1 LSPIVKCK
9 TVDDNG
15 NDLAPGETG
24 ELYVKSPANAQQ
36 YWNLPEASAETFIDG
51 WVATG
56 DVGYVDADGFLYIVD
71 RLKDLVIRAGENI
84 YPIEVEGLLLTHPQV
99 QEAAVYG
106 IPHDQLGEELAAT
119 VFVKGD
125 VTPQE
130 LTEFLGGRLAKFK
143 IPSVMTVSDK
153 ALAKNATGK
162 LLKKTIREEFL
173 ETTTG

>member
-1 LSPIVKCK
+1 
-9 TVDDNG
+9 
-15 NDLAPGETG
+15 
-24 ELYVKSPANAQQ
+24 
-36 YWNLPEASAETFIDG
+36 
-51 WVATG
+51 
-56 DVGYVDADGFLYIVD
+56 
-71 RLKDLVIRAGENI
+71 
-84 YPIEVEGLLLTHPQV
+84 
-99 QEAAVYG
+99 
-106 IPHDQLGEELAAT
+106 
-119 VFVKGD
+119 VKGD